1 MTKEITMVVTCKT
14 AQRRYRYHGNRP
26 LVRVPER
33 VDCEKL
39 SAPAR
44 LIAESI
50 LTTARDDDMSLI
62 WVTGPSIYERLQS
75 EGKTEEANCALRNF
89 GDLANSP
96 DSIVWRFDALRLDES
111 TEQYF
116 ERQVDAM
123 LKAGAR
129 LIKTRTGEQYP
140 LVEQVV

>member
-75 EGKTEEANCALRNF
+75 EGKTELSVISEISQTARIPLF
-89 GDLANSP
+89 GDLMHCGLTNLQNSTSN
-96 DSIVWRFDALRLDES
+96 DR
-111 TEQYF
+111 
-116 ERQVDAM
+116 
-123 LKAGAR
+123 
-129 LIKTRTGEQYP
+129 
-140 LVEQVV
+140 

>member
-75 EGKTEEANCALRNF
+75 EGKTE
-89 GDLANSP
+89 